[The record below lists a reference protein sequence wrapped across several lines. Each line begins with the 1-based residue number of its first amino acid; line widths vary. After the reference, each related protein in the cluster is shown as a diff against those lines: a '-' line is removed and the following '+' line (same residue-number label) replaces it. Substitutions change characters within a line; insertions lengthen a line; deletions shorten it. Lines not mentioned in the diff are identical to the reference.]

1 MVRGARRAG
10 FSLVEVLAALVLL
23 GVAGLVFSAGSTW
36 SARLLASAERTERAQ
51 ELAMLVLDSLAQSPA
66 PGSGEATLAGVRV
79 RWTAAREAGG
89 AARVE
94 LRFVAPAA
102 VAVLP
107 PLVQV
112 VGPTPPTLRV
122 VSGPP

>member
-1 MVRGARRAG
+1 MRRARCAG

-23 GVAGLVFSAGSTW
+23 GVAGLAFSAGSTW
-36 SARLLASAERTERAQ
+36 AARLLASAERTERAQ
-51 ELAMLVLDSLAQSPA
+51 ELAMLVLDSVAQSPA
-66 PGSGEATLAGVRV
+66 PAGGEATLAGVRV
-79 RWTAAREAGG
+79 RWTAADVAGG

-102 VAVLP
+102 LAALP

-112 VGPTPPTLRV
+112 VGAAPPELRLV
-122 VSGPP
+122 PGPP